1 MAMVPRNIA
10 GQQRTG
16 LPRRQTTPKEEVK
29 PLQRNVKSEA
39 LETFSEAAQTIVNPE
54 VQKWR
59 DQGGRTI
66 GYFCA
71 AMPVEMITA
80 AGFLPFRV
88 RATGSTG
95 TELSDAYFGNI
106 NCSFPR
112 HAFNLALKGEYDFLD
127 GMVIFNSC
135 DHIRRLYDHW
145 TRQMKTPFVKI
156 LSLPR
161 KDEPAQVEWFRGE
174 LAVLRAQMEEHYRV
188 KISDDK
194 LREAITLH
202 NTSRRRQRELYELRK
217 TDRPPITGTET
228 LAVTVAGTAMP
239 PSRYNQLLVELL
251 HDVGK
256 ASGHS
261 DYRARLMIAGGELD
275 NPEYIRVIEGQGGL
289 VVTDALCFGS
299 RLVWRDVDQNISDP
313 LTALAQYYVVDRP
326 PCARMYTL
334 YDRRVQ
340 YIKDMIRDFK
350 VDGVVFVR
358 LTFCELWGFE
368 QYSLT
373 NDFRQ
378 LNIPLLSMDRE
389 YTLSGVGQL
398 RTRVQAFLETLGDK
412 HG

>member
-1 MAMVPRNIA
+1 MRMNVRFKA
-10 GQQRTG
+10 
-16 LPRRQTTPKEEVK
+16 
-29 PLQRNVKSEA
+29 LQ
-39 LETFSEAAQTIVNPE
+39 TFSEAAQTIVNPE
-54 VQKWR
+54 VQRWK
-59 DQGGRTI
+59 DQGGKI
-66 GYFCA
+66 MGYFCA
-71 AMPVEMITA
+71 AMPVELITA

-88 RATGSTG
+88 RATGSAG

-112 HAFNLALKGEYDFLD
+112 HAFNMALKGEYDFLD
-127 GMVIFNSC
+127 GVVIFNSC

-145 TRQMKTPFVKI
+145 IRQMKTPFVKI

-174 LAVLRAQMEEHYRV
+174 LAILRQQMQEHFGV
-188 KISDDK
+188 EITDDK
-194 LREAITLH
+194 LREAIALH
-202 NTSRRRQRELYELRK
+202 NASRRLQRELYELRK
-217 TDRPPITGTET
+217 VDKPPITGAEM

-239 PSRYNQLLVELL
+239 PKRYNELL
-251 HDVGK
+251 GELLKDVGQ

-261 DYRARLMIAGGELD
+261 DYRARLMITGGELD
-275 NPEYIRVIEGQGGL
+275 NPEYVGVIEGQGGL

-299 RLVWRDVDQNISDP
+299 RMIWRDVDPRIVDP
-313 LTALAQYYVVDRP
+313 LTALAQYYVADRP
-326 PCARMYTL
+326 PCARMYTK
-334 YDRRVQ
+334 YDQRVE

-350 VDGVVFVR
+350 VDGVIFVR

-373 NDFRQ
+373 NDFKK
-378 LNIPLLSMDRE
+378 LNIPLLCMDRE
-389 YTLSGVGQL
+389 YTQSGVGQL

>member
-1 MAMVPRNIA
+1 
-10 GQQRTG
+10 
-16 LPRRQTTPKEEVK
+16 VK
-29 PLQRNVKSEA
+29 PLQTNVRSKA
-39 LETFSEAAQTIVNPE
+39 LQALSEAAQTIVNPE
-54 VQKWR
+54 VQKWK
-59 DQGGRTI
+59 DQGGKI
-66 GYFCA
+66 LGYFCA

-106 NCSFPR
+106 NCTFPR
-112 HAFNLALKGEYDFLD
+112 HAFNMALRGEYDFLD
-127 GMVIFNSC
+127 GVVIFNSC

-145 TRQMKTPFVKI
+145 IRQMKTQFVKI

-174 LAVLRAQMEEHYRV
+174 LAILREHMQEHFRV
-188 KISDDK
+188 EITDDK
-194 LREAITLH
+194 LREAIALH

-217 TDRPPITGTET
+217 TDRPPITGTEM

-239 PSRYNQLLVELL
+239 PSRYNHLLGELL
-251 HDVGK
+251 KDVGK
-256 ASGHS
+256 DSGHS
-261 DYRARLMIAGGELD
+261 GYRARLMIVGGELD
-275 NPEYIRVIEGQGGL
+275 NPEYIRVIEDQGGL

-299 RLVWRDVDQNISDP
+299 RMIWRDVDQSISDP
-313 LTALAQYYVVDRP
+313 LTALAQYYVADRP
-326 PCARMYTL
+326 PCARMYTK
-334 YDRRVQ
+334 YDQRVE
-340 YIKDMIRDFK
+340 YIKNMIRDFN
-350 VDGVVFVR
+350 VNGVIFVR

-373 NDFRQ
+373 NDFKQ
-378 LNIPLLSMDRE
+378 LNIPLLCMDRE

>member
-1 MAMVPRNIA
+1 
-10 GQQRTG
+10 
-16 LPRRQTTPKEEVK
+16 LQTNVTSKA
-29 PLQRNVKSEA
+29 LQ
-39 LETFSEAAQTIVNPE
+39 TFSEAAQTIVNPE
-54 VQKWR
+54 VQRWK
-59 DQGGRTI
+59 DQGGKI
-66 GYFCA
+66 MGYFCA
-71 AMPVEMITA
+71 AMPVELITA

-88 RATGSTG
+88 RATGSAG

-112 HAFNLALKGEYDFLD
+112 HAFNMALKGEYDFLD
-127 GMVIFNSC
+127 GVVIFNSC

-145 TRQMKTPFVKI
+145 IRQMKTPFVKI

-174 LAVLRAQMEEHYRV
+174 LAILRQQMQEHFGV
-188 KISDDK
+188 EITDDK
-194 LREAITLH
+194 LREAIALH
-202 NTSRRRQRELYELRK
+202 NASRRLQRELYELRK
-217 TDRPPITGTET
+217 VDKPPITGAEM

-239 PSRYNQLLVELL
+239 PKRYNELL
-251 HDVGK
+251 GELLKDVGQ

-261 DYRARLMIAGGELD
+261 DYRARLMITGGELD
-275 NPEYIRVIEGQGGL
+275 NPEYIRVIEDQGGL

-299 RLVWRDVDQNISDP
+299 RMIWRDVDQGITDP
-313 LTALAQYYVVDRP
+313 LTALAQYYVADRP
-326 PCARMYTL
+326 PCARMYTK
-334 YDRRVQ
+334 YDQRVE
-340 YIKDMIRDFK
+340 YIKNMIRDFH

-368 QYSLT
+368 QYSLM
-373 NDFRQ
+373 NDFKQ
-378 LNIPLLSMDRE
+378 LNIPLLCMDRE

>member
-1 MAMVPRNIA
+1 MRMNVRFKA
-10 GQQRTG
+10 
-16 LPRRQTTPKEEVK
+16 
-29 PLQRNVKSEA
+29 LQ
-39 LETFSEAAQTIVNPE
+39 TFSEAAQTIVNPE
-54 VQKWR
+54 VQRWK
-59 DQGGRTI
+59 DQGGKI
-66 GYFCA
+66 MGYFCA
-71 AMPVEMITA
+71 AMPVELITA

-88 RATGSTG
+88 RATGSAG

-112 HAFNLALKGEYDFLD
+112 HAFNMALKGEYDFLD
-127 GMVIFNSC
+127 GVVIFNSC

-145 TRQMKTPFVKI
+145 IRQMKTPFVKI

-174 LAVLRAQMEEHYRV
+174 LAILRQQMQEHFGV
-188 KISDDK
+188 EITDDK
-194 LREAITLH
+194 LREAIALH
-202 NTSRRRQRELYELRK
+202 NASRRLQRELYELRK
-217 TDRPPITGTET
+217 VDKPPITGAEM

-239 PSRYNQLLVELL
+239 PGRYNQLLAELMK
-251 HDVGK
+251 DVGQ

-261 DYRARLMIAGGELD
+261 DYRARLMITGGELD
-275 NPEYIRVIEGQGGL
+275 NPEYVGVIEGQGGL

-299 RLVWRDVDQNISDP
+299 RMIWRDVDPRIDDP
-313 LTALAQYYVVDRP
+313 LTALAQYYVADRP
-326 PCARMYTL
+326 PCARMYTK
-334 YDRRVQ
+334 YDQRVE

-350 VDGVVFVR
+350 VDGVIFVR

-373 NDFRQ
+373 NDFKK
-378 LNIPLLSMDRE
+378 LNIPLLCMDRE
-389 YTLSGVGQL
+389 YTQSGVGQL